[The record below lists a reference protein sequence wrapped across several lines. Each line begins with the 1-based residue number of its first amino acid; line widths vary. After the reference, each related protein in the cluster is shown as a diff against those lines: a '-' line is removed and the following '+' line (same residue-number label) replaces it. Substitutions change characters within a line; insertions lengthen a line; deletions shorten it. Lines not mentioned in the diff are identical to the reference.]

1 MTAKAASI
9 SVKIESNNYESNCD
23 SGSEYMDLS
32 SPDDSGEDDA
42 LGKVENLPAAAGAAI
57 SKEIVR
63 EDWKHLRRSLL
74 DGAVPQSCGE
84 MTSDSEALSRSTT
97 PSFPSMAA

>member
-42 LGKVENLPAAAGAAI
+42 LGKVKI
-57 SKEIVR
+57 SP
-63 EDWKHLRRSLL
+63 LRQEQLFPKRSFERT
-74 DGAVPQSCGE
+74 GNTCGDRFLME
-84 MTSDSEALSRSTT
+84 LCLNHAEK
-97 PSFPSMAA
+97 